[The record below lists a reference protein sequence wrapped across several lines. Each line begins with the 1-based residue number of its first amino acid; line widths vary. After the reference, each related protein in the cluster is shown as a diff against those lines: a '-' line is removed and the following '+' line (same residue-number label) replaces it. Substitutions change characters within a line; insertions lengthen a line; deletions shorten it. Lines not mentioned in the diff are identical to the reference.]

1 MAPDL
6 VEPMK
11 INAVSKTYDA
21 RRVLDLPEFELCPG
35 EICALIG
42 ANGSGKSSLA
52 KIIAGVL
59 SADGGA
65 KPLSAKVDIGYMPQK
80 SYAFR
85 MTAEKNIL
93 LGGGNEKKA
102 GELMQRLGIQSLAK
116 NRADRLSGGETA
128 RMALA
133 RLMMGKYDLVIL
145 DEPTAPM
152 DMESTALSEELIKDY
167 CKETGCTMLLVT
179 HSLRQARR
187 LGDEAIFLHGGEL
200 WEQGPVEKVL
210 FSPEREET
218 ARFLD
223 FYGV

>member
-1 MAPDL
+1 
-6 VEPMK
+6 MK
-11 INAVSKTYDA
+11 ISRFTKTYGS
-21 RRVLDLPEFELCPG
+21 RIVLDVPEFELKKG
-35 EICALIG
+35 SIYAIIG
-42 ANGSGKSSLA
+42 ANGSGKSTMARILA
-52 KIIAGVL
+52 GAL
-59 SADGGA
+59 SSDGGSS
-65 KPLSAKVDIGYMPQK
+65 PLEKGISVGYMPQK

-93 LGGGNEKKA
+93 LRGGDEKRAK
-102 GELMQRLGIQSLAK
+102 ELMQRLNIQGLAK
-116 NRADRLSGGETA
+116 NRADKLSGGETA

-133 RLMMGKYDLVIL
+133 RLMMGSYDLVIL
-145 DEPTAPM
+145 DEPTAAM

-167 CKETGCTMLLVT
+167 RKETGCTMLLVT

-187 LGDEAIFLHGGEL
+187 LGDEAIFLHGGEI

-218 ARFLD
+218 AKFLD

>member
-1 MAPDL
+1 
-6 VEPMK
+6 MK
-11 INAVSKTYDA
+11 IANFTKTYGG
-21 RRVLDLPEFELCPG
+21 RKVLDVPEFELKTG
-35 EICALIG
+35 SLYAVIG
-42 ANGSGKSSLA
+42 ANGSGKSTMA
-52 KIIAGVL
+52 KILAGILPPDSGEAPIEKSV
-59 SADGGA
+59 S
-65 KPLSAKVDIGYMPQK
+65 VGYMPQK

-93 LGGGNEKKA
+93 LRGGDEKKA
-102 GELMQRLGIQSLAK
+102 EELMQRLGIQSLAK

-133 RLMMGKYDLVIL
+133 RLMMGSYDLVIL
-145 DEPTAPM
+145 DEPTAAM

-167 CKETGCTMLLVT
+167 RKETGCTMLLVT

-187 LGDEAIFLHGGEL
+187 LGDEAIFLHGGEI

-218 ARFLD
+218 AKFLD

>member
-1 MAPDL
+1 
-6 VEPMK
+6 MK
-11 INAVSKTYDA
+11 IAPFTKTYGG
-21 RRVLDLPEFELCPG
+21 RRVLDMPGLELKQG
-35 EICALIG
+35 SIYAIIG
-42 ANGSGKSSLA
+42 ANGSGKSTMARILA
-52 KIIAGVL
+52 GAL
-59 SADGGA
+59 TSDGGGS
-65 KPLSAKVDIGYMPQK
+65 PLEKGISVGYMPQK

-93 LGGGNEKKA
+93 LRGGDEKRAK
-102 GELMQRLGIQSLAK
+102 ELMQRLGIQSLAK

-133 RLMMGKYDLVIL
+133 RLMMGSYDLVIL
-145 DEPTAPM
+145 DEPTAAM

-167 CKETGCTMLLVT
+167 RKETGCTLLLVT

-187 LGDEAIFLHGGEL
+187 LGDEAIFLHCGEI

-218 ARFLD
+218 AKFLD

>member
-1 MAPDL
+1 
-6 VEPMK
+6 MK
-11 INAVSKTYDA
+11 IAPFTKTYGG
-21 RRVLDLPEFELCPG
+21 RRVLDMPGLELKQG
-35 EICALIG
+35 SIYAIIG
-42 ANGSGKSSLA
+42 ANGSGKSTMARILA
-52 KIIAGVL
+52 GAL
-59 SADGGA
+59 TSDGGGS
-65 KPLSAKVDIGYMPQK
+65 PLEKGISVGYMPQK

-93 LGGGNEKKA
+93 LRGGDEKRAK
-102 GELMQRLGIQSLAK
+102 ELMQRLNIQGLAK
-116 NRADRLSGGETA
+116 NRADKLSGGETA

-133 RLMMGKYDLVIL
+133 RLMMGSYDLVIL
-145 DEPTAPM
+145 DEPTAAM

-167 CKETGCTMLLVT
+167 RKETGCTLLLVT

-187 LGDEAIFLHGGEL
+187 LGDEAIFLHCGEI

-218 ARFLD
+218 AKFLD

>member
-1 MAPDL
+1 
-6 VEPMK
+6 MK
-11 INAVSKTYDA
+11 ISHFTKTYGS
-21 RRVLDLPEFELCPG
+21 RRVLDVPELELKKG
-35 EICALIG
+35 SIYAVIG
-42 ANGSGKSSLA
+42 ANGSGKSTMA
-52 KIIAGVL
+52 KILAGALPSDSGVL
-59 SADGGA
+59 
-65 KPLSAKVDIGYMPQK
+65 PLEKGISVGYMPQK

-85 MTAEKNIL
+85 MTVEKNIL

-102 GELMQRLGIQSLAK
+102 RELMQRLGIQGLAK

-152 DMESTALSEELIKDY
+152 DMESTALSEELIRDY
-167 CKETGCTMLLVT
+167 CKETGCTLLLVT
-179 HSLRQARR
+179 HSMRQARR
-187 LGDEAIFLHGGEL
+187 LGDEAIFLQAGEI
-200 WEQGPVEKVL
+200 WEHGPVEKVL

>member
-1 MAPDL
+1 
-6 VEPMK
+6 MK
-11 INAVSKTYDA
+11 IAHFTKTYGS
-21 RRVLDLPEFELCPG
+21 RRVLDVPELELKKG
-35 EICALIG
+35 SIYAVIG
-42 ANGSGKSSLA
+42 ANGSGKSTMARILA
-52 KIIAGVL
+52 GAL
-59 SADGGA
+59 PSDDGGS
-65 KPLSAKVDIGYMPQK
+65 PLEKGVSVGYMPQK

-85 MTAEKNIL
+85 MSAQKNIL
-93 LGGGNEKKA
+93 LRGGDEKKA
-102 GELMQRLGIQSLAK
+102 KEIMQRLGIQGLAK

-133 RLMMGKYDLVIL
+133 RLMMGSYDLVIL
-145 DEPTAPM
+145 DEPTAAM

-167 CKETGCTMLLVT
+167 RKETGCTLLLVT

-187 LGDEAIFLHGGEL
+187 LGDEAIFLHGGEI

-218 ARFLD
+218 AKFLD

>member
-1 MAPDL
+1 
-6 VEPMK
+6 MK
-11 INAVSKTYDA
+11 ILPFSKTYED
-21 RRVLDLPEFELCPG
+21 RRVLDFPGMELQPG
-35 EICALIG
+35 KIYAIIG
-42 ANGSGKSSLA
+42 ANGSGKSTFA
-52 KIIAGVL
+52 KILAGVL
-59 SADGGA
+59 KADRTGRLLDTA
-65 KPLSAKVDIGYMPQK
+65 SVGYMPQK

-93 LGGGNEKKA
+93 LRGGDEKRAK
-102 GELMQRLGIQSLAK
+102 ELMGRLAIQGLAK

-133 RLMMGKYDLVIL
+133 RLMMGSYDLVIL
-145 DEPTAPM
+145 DEPTAAM

-167 CKETGCTMLLVT
+167 RKETGCTLLLVT

-187 LGDEAIFLHGGEL
+187 LGDEAIFLHGGEI

-218 ARFLD
+218 AKFLD

>member
-1 MAPDL
+1 
-6 VEPMK
+6 MK
-11 INAVSKTYDA
+11 ISHFTKTYGS
-21 RRVLDLPEFELCPG
+21 RRVLDVPELELKKG
-35 EICALIG
+35 GIYAVIG
-42 ANGSGKSSLA
+42 ANGSGKSTMA
-52 KIIAGVL
+52 KILAGILPSDSGEAPIEKSV
-59 SADGGA
+59 S
-65 KPLSAKVDIGYMPQK
+65 VGYMPQK

-85 MTAEKNIL
+85 MSAEKNIL
-93 LGGGNEKKA
+93 LCGGDEKRAK
-102 GELMQRLGIQSLAK
+102 ELMGRLGIQSLAK

-133 RLMMGKYDLVIL
+133 RLMMGSYDLVIL
-145 DEPTAPM
+145 DEPTAAM

-167 CKETGCTMLLVT
+167 RKETGCTMLLVT

-187 LGDEAIFLHGGEL
+187 LGDEAIFLHGGEI

-218 ARFLD
+218 AKFLD

>member
-1 MAPDL
+1 
-6 VEPMK
+6 MK
-11 INAVSKTYDA
+11 IAHFTKTYGS
-21 RRVLDLPEFELCPG
+21 RRVLDVPELELKKG
-35 EICALIG
+35 GIYAVIG
-42 ANGSGKSSLA
+42 ANGSGKSTMARILA
-52 KIIAGVL
+52 GAL
-59 SADGGA
+59 PADDGGS
-65 KPLSAKVDIGYMPQK
+65 PLGKGISVGYMPQK

-93 LGGGNEKKA
+93 LRGGDEKRAK
-102 GELMQRLGIQSLAK
+102 ELMGRLAIQGLAK

-133 RLMMGKYDLVIL
+133 RLMMGSYDLVIL
-145 DEPTAPM
+145 DEPTAAM

-167 CKETGCTMLLVT
+167 RKETGCTLLLVT

-187 LGDEAIFLHGGEL
+187 LGDEAIFLHGGEI

-218 ARFLD
+218 AKFLD

>member
-1 MAPDL
+1 
-6 VEPMK
+6 MK
-11 INAVSKTYDA
+11 IAPFTKTYGG
-21 RRVLDLPEFELCPG
+21 RRVLDMPGLELKQG
-35 EICALIG
+35 SIYAIIG
-42 ANGSGKSSLA
+42 ANGSGKSTMARILA
-52 KIIAGVL
+52 GAL
-59 SADGGA
+59 TSDGGGS
-65 KPLSAKVDIGYMPQK
+65 PLEKGISVGYMPQK

-93 LGGGNEKKA
+93 LRGGDEKRAK
-102 GELMQRLGIQSLAK
+102 ELMQRLNIQGLAK
-116 NRADRLSGGETA
+116 NRADKLSGGETA

-133 RLMMGKYDLVIL
+133 RLMMGSYDLVIL
-145 DEPTAPM
+145 DEPTAAM

-167 CKETGCTMLLVT
+167 RKETGCTLLLVT

-187 LGDEAIFLHGGEL
+187 LGDEAIFLHGGEI

-218 ARFLD
+218 AKFLD

>member
-1 MAPDL
+1 
-6 VEPMK
+6 MK
-11 INAVSKTYDA
+11 ISHFTKTYGS
-21 RRVLDLPEFELCPG
+21 RRVLDVPELELKQG
-35 EICALIG
+35 SIYAVIG
-42 ANGSGKSSLA
+42 ANGSGKSTMARILA
-52 KIIAGVL
+52 GAL
-59 SADGGA
+59 PADDGGS
-65 KPLSAKVDIGYMPQK
+65 PLEKGVSVGYMPQK

-93 LGGGNEKKA
+93 LRGGDEKRAK
-102 GELMQRLGIQSLAK
+102 ELMQRLGIQGLAK

-152 DMESTALSEELIKDY
+152 DMESTALSEELIRDY
-167 CKETGCTMLLVT
+167 CKETGCTLLLVT
-179 HSLRQARR
+179 HSMRQARR
-187 LGDEAIFLHGGEL
+187 LGDEAIFLQAGEI
-200 WEQGPVEKVL
+200 WEHGPVEKVL

>member
-1 MAPDL
+1 
-6 VEPMK
+6 MK
-11 INAVSKTYDA
+11 ISHFTKTYGS
-21 RRVLDLPEFELCPG
+21 RRVLDVPELELKKG
-35 EICALIG
+35 SIYAVIG
-42 ANGSGKSSLA
+42 ANGSGKSTMA
-52 KIIAGVL
+52 KILAGALPSDSGVL
-59 SADGGA
+59 
-65 KPLSAKVDIGYMPQK
+65 PLEKGISVGYMPQK

-85 MTAEKNIL
+85 MTVEKNIL

-102 GELMQRLGIQSLAK
+102 RELMQRLGIQSLAK

-152 DMESTALSEELIKDY
+152 DMESTALSEELIRDY
-167 CKETGCTMLLVT
+167 CKETGCTLLLVT
-179 HSLRQARR
+179 HSMRQARR
-187 LGDEAIFLHGGEL
+187 LGDEAIFLQAGEI
-200 WEQGPVEKVL
+200 WEHGPVEKVL